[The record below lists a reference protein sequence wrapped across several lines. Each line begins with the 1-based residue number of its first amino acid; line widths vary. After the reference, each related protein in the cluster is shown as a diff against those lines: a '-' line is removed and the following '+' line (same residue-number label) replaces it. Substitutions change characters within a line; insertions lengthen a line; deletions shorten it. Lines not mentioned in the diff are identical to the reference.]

1 MKGSFTGENGLGHSS
16 LTLLV
21 LKFPSLTIVSF
32 LSSFGALK
40 GGGLRLGWDEHEEDT
55 AGPGEFS
62 SGGVVL
68 EGRTFL
74 GSDNVIPLNVC

>member
-1 MKGSFTGENGLGHSS
+1 MLKFLS
-16 LTLLV
+16 LTV
-21 LKFPSLTIVSF
+21 VSF

-40 GGGLRLGWDEHEEDT
+40 GGGLRLGWEEHEEDT

-68 EGRTFL
+68 EGRTLL